1 MKTLG
6 GILKSSLSVVRPSEK
21 LTISQWA
28 AKRRYINVPGAHVGL
43 WSGDKTPYL
52 PEPLD
57 TLGSLDFTAMVFV
70 GPARTGK
77 ALPLDTRIPTPTG
90 WTTMGDL
97 RTGDQLF
104 DEQGKICTVTFG
116 TEIMLDHKCYEIEF
130 DDGSRLVAD
139 ADHKWFVHDI
149 YGAKHSPYAEKVI
162 STDTMASKWR
172 IEKGQGKY
180 RSRYA
185 IPMQGALE
193 ISAADLPL
201 DPYTLGA
208 WLGDGSVH
216 GGYLSL
222 NRGDAEHILKEIAAV
237 GYAAEVLPHDAGEN
251 VLCCAIHNT
260 DGESLRTVLHTM
272 GLGAREA
279 GKFIP
284 QPYLRA
290 SKEQRL
296 RLLQGL
302 LDTDGSVDSRQPA
315 YEFTTVFPRLRDGVS
330 ELLNSLGIKHSVAKK
345 DAFYAKGGE
354 RKYCQTAY
362 RITFSHYEPEL
373 IWTLPRQ
380 IAKARATMVGRK
392 LKPSQ
397 VNRRWIRSVVE
408 VSSVPVRC
416 IQVDS
421 PNHLFLAGDMMVPT
435 HNTDMMFNWMGY
447 TADNDPA
454 DMLIYGMTQSRA
466 EEIGKSEWN
475 KFVAAKRPDEERSII
490 QRLLRPGKQN
500 VLDKYWLNGTE
511 TMFRWPSITELSGKT
526 KPRVWIEDYD
536 RIQPDPDDIDKQGTA
551 FDLARKRTTT
561 FKRFAMTGIEA
572 SPGFEVSDPNWIAA
586 TPHEAPPTKGILGVY
601 NRGDRRRWYWCCPQ
615 CDHKFIPQFK
625 LLCWPDDGENLERSE
640 RVYMLCPSG
649 NGCVITPD
657 QKFEMNKSG
666 RWIKEGETWNEDG
679 MITGK
684 ARRSEIASF
693 WMEGPA
699 AGFQTWQGLVLNYL
713 DAMDEYRRS
722 GSEGPLKKT
731 MNTDQGVPYEKPKD
745 ENARLP
751 EVLKG
756 RAEDWGAGHSF
767 ETKEPSVPEWVRF
780 LVATVDIQARSFVV
794 QVTGFGE
801 YGEMTLV
808 DMFKIRTSNRVDDK
822 DSRRPLLP
830 IDPAAHAED
839 WDMLIPEVIEKTYP
853 LADGSGRRMPIKIS
867 GSDSAGKDG
876 FTTNAVAFWQRL
888 RDDPEGR
895 NYHRRFHLL
904 KGDHPRD
911 GQWLRL
917 QSFYDSNTNG
927 NMAFLRGKI
936 PYQRL
941 NSNALKDRLNVILM
955 RSDPGGARFRYPTWA
970 PNFFYT
976 QLCAENRI
984 SGKGW
989 VAPSGKRNEAFD
1001 LSYYAIALCLMPE
1014 MMLDRIKWDEP
1025 DRVPG
1030 WAKPWAENDFIIQPD
1045 GEVIFMSA
1053 PLVDRKQLEEA
1064 ASDWV

>member
-6 GILKSSLSVVRPSEK
+6 RILKSALSVVRPSEK

-28 AKRRYINVPGAHVGL
+28 MKRRYINVPGAHVGL
-43 WSGDKTPYL
+43 WSPDKTPYL
-52 PEPLD
+52 IEPLD
-57 TLGSLDFTAMVFV
+57 TLGSLDFTAEVFV

-77 ALPLDTRIPTPTG
+77 
-90 WTTMGDL
+90 
-97 RTGDQLF
+97 
-104 DEQGKICTVTFG
+104 
-116 TEIMLDHKCYEIEF
+116 
-130 DDGSRLVAD
+130 
-139 ADHKWFVHDI
+139 
-149 YGAKHSPYAEKVI
+149 
-162 STDTMASKWR
+162 
-172 IEKGQGKY
+172 
-180 RSRYA
+180 
-185 IPMQGALE
+185 
-193 ISAADLPL
+193 
-201 DPYTLGA
+201 
-208 WLGDGSVH
+208 
-216 GGYLSL
+216 
-222 NRGDAEHILKEIAAV
+222 
-237 GYAAEVLPHDAGEN
+237 
-251 VLCCAIHNT
+251 
-260 DGESLRTVLHTM
+260 
-272 GLGAREA
+272 
-279 GKFIP
+279 
-284 QPYLRA
+284 
-290 SKEQRL
+290 
-296 RLLQGL
+296 
-302 LDTDGSVDSRQPA
+302 
-315 YEFTTVFPRLRDGVS
+315 
-330 ELLNSLGIKHSVAKK
+330 
-345 DAFYAKGGE
+345 
-354 RKYCQTAY
+354 
-362 RITFSHYEPEL
+362 
-373 IWTLPRQ
+373 
-380 IAKARATMVGRK
+380 
-392 LKPSQ
+392 
-397 VNRRWIRSVVE
+397 
-408 VSSVPVRC
+408 
-416 IQVDS
+416 
-421 PNHLFLAGDMMVPT
+421 
-435 HNTDMMFNWMGY
+435 TDMMFNWMGY

-475 KFVAAKRPDEERSII
+475 KFVAAKRPDEDRSII

-572 SPGFEVSDPNWIAA
+572 SPGFEVSQPNWIAA

-615 CDHKFIPQFK
+615 CSHKFMPQFK
-625 LLCWPDDGENLERSE
+625 LLAWPDEGENLERAE
-640 RVYMLCPSG
+640 QVYMVCPDG
-649 NGCVITPD
+649 GCIITPD
-657 QKFEMNKSG
+657 MKFELNKTG
-666 RWIKEGETWNEDG
+666 RWIKEGQTWNDDG
-679 MITGK
+679 SITGK

-751 EVLKG
+751 EVLKA
-756 RAEDWGAGHSF
+756 RAEDWGAGHTF
-767 ETKEPSVPEWVRF
+767 EAKEPTVPEWVRF

-794 QVTGFGE
+794 QVTGIGE

-808 DMFKIRTSNRVDDK
+808 DMFKIRTSNRVDEK
-822 DSRRPLLP
+822 DTRRPLLP

-888 RDDPEGR
+888 RDDEEGR

-917 QSFYDSNTNG
+917 QSFYDSSTNG
-927 NMAFLRGKI
+927 NLAFLRGKI

-955 RSDPGGARFRYPTWA
+955 RADAGGARFRFPTWA

-976 QLCAENRI
+976 QLCAENRV

-989 VAPSGKRNEAFD
+989 DAPSGKRNEAWD

-1014 MMLDRIKWDEP
+1014 IGFDRIKWDEP

-1030 WAKPWAENDFIIQPD
+1030 WAKPWADNDFIIQPD
-1045 GEVIFMSA
+1045 GEVIFMQK
-1053 PLVDRKQLEEA
+1053 PLVNRKQLEDA
-1064 ASDWV
+1064 ASEWT